1 MTGREDE
8 IKFRLAGAE
17 DLRRLLAGLP
27 GPADVVAQENIY
39 LDTADLRLAGRMA
52 MLRIRVSGPD
62 ARLTLKRGTE
72 VEAGYFRSIEV
83 EAALAAEVLEG
94 ILADPPSVWR
104 LDLPPVGEA
113 RSLIGEAPLAVIG
126 RLRNERSAFRAEGF
140 RVEVDRMVF
149 PDGSAEYEVE
159 LETAEPDR
167 ARRWLGGEFAR
178 LGVRAEPGRET
189 KFERLLRKLGTR

>member
-8 IKFRLAGAE
+8 IKFRLAGPE

-27 GPADVVAQENIY
+27 GPAAVIAQENIY
-39 LDTADLRLAGRMA
+39 LDTADLGLARRLA
-52 MLRIRVSGPD
+52 MLRIRVAGQD

-83 EAALAAEVLEG
+83 EAALRAEVLAG
-94 ILADPPSVWR
+94 ILADPPTVWR
-104 LDLPPVGEA
+104 LDLPPVREA
-113 RSLIGEAPLAVIG
+113 RSLIGEVPLAVIG
-126 RLRNERSAFRAEGF
+126 KLRNERSAFRAEGF

-149 PDGSAEYEVE
+149 PDGSEEYEVE
-159 LETAEPDR
+159 METAEPDR
-167 ARRWLGGEFAR
+167 ARRWLGGELAR

-189 KFERLLRKLGTR
+189 KFERLLRKMGN